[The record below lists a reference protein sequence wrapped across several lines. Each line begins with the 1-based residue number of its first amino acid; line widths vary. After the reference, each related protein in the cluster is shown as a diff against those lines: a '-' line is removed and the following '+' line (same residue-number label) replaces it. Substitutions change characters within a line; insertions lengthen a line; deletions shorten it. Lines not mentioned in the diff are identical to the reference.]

1 MFRKISALIWLR
13 SQVLLSN
20 KNIIIQILFPFI
32 LALVFNNIMKSDTT
46 TGESIIYMCLNLTF
60 TLSSGNMISSSISED
75 KEKNNYKSLKLSGVR
90 DFEYLLSLLFYP
102 IAIVLISI
110 IIFPIM
116 LDVSFGERYL
126 AYFIIS
132 LLVALCILLVNLF
145 VGAISDT
152 QTKAQINGLV
162 PTMAFTFL
170 PLLSQFN
177 TQIKEFVDY
186 TFLGAYVNFFNK
198 KNFEFDFNSIK
209 VSLLWVLVLFVLTV
223 LSLKKKSDIN
233 RLNLLKVKQ
242 VRKLILKKG

>member
-32 LALVFNNIMKSDTT
+32 LALLFNNIMKSDTT

-60 TLSSGNMISSSISED
+60 TLSSGYMISSSISED

-102 IAIVLISI
+102 IAIVFISI

-162 PTMAFTFL
+162 PTIAFTFL
-170 PLLSQFN
+170 PMLSQFN

-186 TFLGAYVNFFNK
+186 TFLGAYVDFFNK
-198 KNFEFDFNSIK
+198 KNFEFDFNSVK

-223 LSLKKKSDIN
+223 LSLKKKSDTN
-233 RLNLLKVKQ
+233 RLNLFKVKQ